1 MTDNSITVSKKIEL
15 EKFSFCDPQHAIID
29 SHDDQI
35 SIVQFWRVL
44 QKRRWLV
51 LGSLAAVVL
60 LVTVVSLF
68 LPKRYEASSRLL
80 LDLEGPGDLGL
91 EQMVMPMGIDM
102 NTKLETQIRIVESD
116 TIATSVIKQIGLH
129 RNKAFAGDLVATGG
143 DFDALDLEKRAK
155 LVKQFHKSLNVQLVP
170 KTQIIDIHFR
180 SKDPNLAANVAN
192 SVANTYIEHNFQTKY
207 KATIQTSDWLTR
219 QLDDLKKRAE
229 TSQEALIAYQKKA
242 GILGT
247 DETHNIITDKLEEL
261 NKQLSAAEADRI
273 VKEAKYR
280 IAMTENPE
288 LIANIA
294 PESVLGA
301 LYKDR
306 AEVRSQYAQVA
317 AKYGASYPRVVQLQS
332 QMDELDA
339 SINKEIRKVG
349 DAVHAEYK
357 AALKS
362 EEMLEAS
369 FGKQKQE
376 AYKLNEDAIQYA
388 IMRRDVESS
397 RDLYEGLL
405 KKLKEAGILAGL
417 KSSNINIVD
426 PASIPI
432 EPVEPKIPLNIAL
445 GCMGGL
451 LFGMALAFVV
461 ENVDNSIR
469 TPEDIEVYCSLPSLG
484 VIPSVIVDGKN
495 AHKVIGRTAT
505 RQFIQPVT
513 MEHRNSSSAEAFRAL
528 RTSLLLCSPGA
539 PPQVIMVTSAMMQ
552 EGKSFTALNLA
563 VVLAQTGQKVLLLD
577 ADMRRPTIHKY
588 LGIPGNKGLSACLA
602 GTESPESMA
611 VKIEEI
617 PGLHVVPAGHMP
629 PYPSEMLASDAMPQ
643 LLQHWREEF
652 RYIVIDTPPV
662 LAVTDAVVC
671 ARNADVVVL
680 IARSEK
686 TGRQSL
692 LRTRDLLRKVRA
704 NIAGVVV
711 NDLSF
716 NSVEYRHYY
725 GHYGSDYQYYYSD
738 RDHGKSNGNGNG
750 NENGNGNGAHLSA
763 QGDSHAATK
772 ELR

>member
-1 MTDNSITVSKKIEL
+1 MTDNSSPVNKKTTLDKFRFSDSETVV
-15 EKFSFCDPQHAIID
+15 ID
-29 SHDDQI
+29 AQDDQL
-35 SIVQFWRVL
+35 SVVQFWRVL

-51 LGSLAAVVL
+51 ISSLAAIIV
-60 LVTVVSLF
+60 LVTAISLV
-68 LPKRYEASSRLL
+68 LPNRYDASSRLL
-80 LDLEGPGDLGL
+80 LDLEGSGDLGL
-91 EQMVMPMGIDM
+91 EQMVLPMGLDM

-116 TIATSVIKQIGLH
+116 TIAISVIKELKLYQ
-129 RNKAFAGDLVATGG
+129 NKGFAGKFVDSAAT
-143 DFDALDLEKRAK
+143 FDSLSLEKRVK
-155 LVKQFHKSLNVQLVP
+155 LVTRFHKSLNVKLVP
-170 KTQIIDIHFR
+170 KTQIIEIHFR
-180 SKDPNLAANVAN
+180 SKDPNLAADVAN

-207 KATIQTSDWLTR
+207 KATIQTSDWLTK
-219 QLDDLKKRAE
+219 QLDDLKDRAQAA
-229 TSQEALIAYQKKA
+229 QESLITYQKKV

-280 IAMTENPE
+280 IATTENPE

-306 AEVRSQYAQVA
+306 VEVRSQYAQLAV
-317 AKYGASYPRVVQLQS
+317 KYGSSYPRVIQLQS
-332 QMDELDA
+332 QLSELDY
-339 SINKEIRKVG
+339 SITKEITKVG

-362 EEMLEAS
+362 EEMLTLS

-388 IMRRDVESS
+388 IMKRDVESS

-426 PASIPI
+426 PAGIPI
-432 EPVEPKIPLNIAL
+432 EPVEPRVLLNIAL
-445 GCMGGL
+445 GCVGGL

-461 ENVDNSIR
+461 ENVDNSVR
-469 TPEDIEVYCSLPSLG
+469 TPQDIEVYCSLPSLG
-484 VIPSVIVDGKN
+484 VIPTVITGKGG
-495 AHKVIGRTAT
+495 HKVLSSTAT

-513 MEHRNSSSAEAFRAL
+513 VEHRNSSSAEAFRAL
-528 RTSLLLCSPGA
+528 RTSLLLSSPGA
-539 PPQVIMVTSAMMQ
+539 PPQVIMITSGMMQ
-552 EGKSFTALNLA
+552 EGKSFVALNLA
-563 VVLAQTGQKVLLLD
+563 VVLAQTGQKTLLVD

-588 LGIPGNKGLSACLA
+588 LGISSTEGLSACLA
-602 GTESPESMA
+602 GTEKSEAM
-611 VKIEEI
+611 VVEI
-617 PGLHVVPAGHMP
+617 DSIPNLHVIPAGHMP
-629 PYPSEMLASDAMPQ
+629 PYPSEMLASEAMPK
-643 LLQHWREEF
+643 LLHLWREEF
-652 RYIVIDTPPV
+652 RYIVIDTPPI
-662 LAVTDAVVC
+662 LAVTDAAVC

-680 IARSEK
+680 IARSRK

-692 LRTRDLLRKVRA
+692 IRARDVLRKVRA

-716 NSVEYRHYY
+716 NSVEYRGYY
-725 GHYGSDYQYYYSD
+725 GHYGSDYHYYYHD
-738 RDHGKSNGNGNG
+738 NSNGNG
-750 NENGNGNGAHLSA
+750 
-763 QGDSHAATK
+763 AALTAA
-772 ELR
+772 EETHDNA

>member
-1 MTDNSITVSKKIEL
+1 MTDNPLTINKKMEL
-15 EKFSFCDPQHAIID
+15 EKFNFSDAQPLTID
-29 SHDDQI
+29 SQDDQI

-60 LVTVVSLF
+60 LVTAVSLF

-80 LDLEGPGDLGL
+80 LDLEGSGDLGL
-91 EQMVMPMGIDM
+91 EQMVMPMGLDM
-102 NTKLETQIRIVESD
+102 NTKLETQIRIVQSD
-116 TIATSVIKQIGLH
+116 TIATSVIKQLALH
-129 RNKAFAGDLVATGG
+129 HNKGFAGELFDSGA
-143 DFDALDLEKRAK
+143 DFDTLGLQKRAK
-155 LVKQFHKSLNVQLVP
+155 LVHLFHKSLNVQLVP

-180 SKDPNLAANVAN
+180 SKDPYLAADVAN

-229 TSQEALIAYQKKA
+229 SSQEALIAYQKKV

-261 NKQLSAAEADRI
+261 NKQLSTAEADRI

-306 AEVRSQYAQVA
+306 AEVRSQYAQLA
-317 AKYGASYPRVVQLQS
+317 AKYGASYPRVIQLQS
-332 QMDELDA
+332 QMNELDS
-339 SINKEIRKVG
+339 SITQEIKKVG
-349 DAVHAEYK
+349 DAVHAEYE

-362 EEMLEAS
+362 EEMLQSS

-417 KSSNINIVD
+417 KSSNINVVD

-432 EPVEPKIPLNIAL
+432 EPVEPKIPLNVAL

-469 TPEDIEVYCSLPSLG
+469 TPEDIEAYCSLPSLG
-484 VIPSVIVDGKN
+484 VIPSVMVDGKN
-495 AHKVIGRTAT
+495 AHKLLGRTAT

-528 RTSLLLCSPGA
+528 RTSLLLSSPGA

-563 VVLAQTGQKVLLLD
+563 VVLAQTGQKTLLVD

-588 LGIPGNKGLSACLA
+588 LGIPSTKGLSACLA
-602 GTESPESMA
+602 GTENPES
-611 VKIEEI
+611 VNLKIDEI
-617 PGLHVVPAGHMP
+617 PGLHVIPAGHMP

-643 LLQHWREEF
+643 LLHRWREEF

-680 IARSEK
+680 IARSKK

-692 LRTRDLLRKVRA
+692 LRARDVLRKVRA

-711 NDLSF
+711 NDLAF
-716 NSVEYRHYY
+716 DSVEYRGYY
-725 GHYGSDYQYYYSD
+725 GHYGSDYHYYYNNA
-738 RDHGKSNGNGNG
+738 NGNG
-750 NENGNGNGAHLSA
+750 NGNGNGAHASTP
-763 QGDSHAATK
+763 QNPDESPK

>member
-1 MTDNSITVSKKIEL
+1 MASPALPLMMPSPPIQPFGWRRYCPNLCYQPANTQPVRSHPPAIKDVMTDNPLAIHKKTEL
-15 EKFSFCDPQHAIID
+15 EKFSFSDTQPVIID
-29 SHDDQI
+29 SQDDQI

-51 LGSLAAVVL
+51 LGSLVAVVL
-60 LVTVVSLF
+60 LVTTVSLF

-91 EQMVMPMGIDM
+91 EQMVMPMGLDM
-102 NTKLETQIRIVESD
+102 NTKLETQIRIVQSD
-116 TIATSVIKQIGLH
+116 TIATSVIKQLGLQ
-129 RNKAFAGDLVATGG
+129 RNKGFAGQLFDSGT
-143 DFDALDLEKRAK
+143 DFDTLGLQKRAK
-155 LVKQFHKSLNVQLVP
+155 LVNLFHRSLNVQLVP

-180 SKDPNLAANVAN
+180 SKDPSLAADVAN

-229 TSQEALIAYQKKA
+229 TSQEALIAYQKKV

-301 LYKDR
+301 LYKQR
-306 AEVRSQYAQVA
+306 AEMRAEYAQMA
-317 AKYGASYPRVVQLQS
+317 AKYGAAYPRVIQLQS
-332 QMDELDA
+332 QLNELDSA
-339 SINKEIRKVG
+339 ISDEITKVG

-357 AALKS
+357 TALKS
-362 EEMLEAS
+362 EEMLKTS
-369 FGKQKQE
+369 FDQQKQE

-405 KKLKEAGILAGL
+405 KKLKEAGIMAGL

-426 PASIPI
+426 PASVPI

-469 TPEDIEVYCSLPSLG
+469 TPEDIENYCSLPSLG
-484 VIPSVIVDGKN
+484 VIPRVAAVGAAAKN
-495 AHKVIGRTAT
+495 GHKALAGAGL
-505 RQFIQPVT
+505 RQFIPPVT
-513 MEHRNSSSAEAFRAL
+513 M
-528 RTSLLLCSPGA
+528 
-539 PPQVIMVTSAMMQ
+539 
-552 EGKSFTALNLA
+552 
-563 VVLAQTGQKVLLLD
+563 
-577 ADMRRPTIHKY
+577 
-588 LGIPGNKGLSACLA
+588 
-602 GTESPESMA
+602 
-611 VKIEEI
+611 
-617 PGLHVVPAGHMP
+617 
-629 PYPSEMLASDAMPQ
+629 
-643 LLQHWREEF
+643 
-652 RYIVIDTPPV
+652 
-662 LAVTDAVVC
+662 
-671 ARNADVVVL
+671 
-680 IARSEK
+680 
-686 TGRQSL
+686 
-692 LRTRDLLRKVRA
+692 
-704 NIAGVVV
+704 
-711 NDLSF
+711 
-716 NSVEYRHYY
+716 
-725 GHYGSDYQYYYSD
+725 
-738 RDHGKSNGNGNG
+738 
-750 NENGNGNGAHLSA
+750 
-763 QGDSHAATK
+763 
-772 ELR
+772 